1 MWVWARVNFMAVKI
15 ILCPS
20 CGEEVEI
27 TDFYEGVE
35 IRCKSCDALMI
46 YQEGKILLVDT
57 NEEFDLE
64 DLQSHDYDEE
74 DREEEIEE
82 EEEDYYGEEEY

>member
-1 MWVWARVNFMAVKI
+1 MAVKI
-15 ILCPS
+15 IFCPS

-27 TDFYEGVE
+27 TDLYEGVE
-35 IRCKSCDALMI
+35 IHCKFCGSLMI

-64 DLQSHDYDEE
+64 DLKGY
-74 DREEEIEE
+74 EEEEAWDEE
-82 EEEDYYGEEEY
+82 EEEEFYYTDEEY

>member
-1 MWVWARVNFMAVKI
+1 MAVKI
-15 ILCPS
+15 IFCPS

-27 TDFYEGVE
+27 TDLYEGVE
-35 IRCKSCDALMI
+35 IRCKFCDALMI

-64 DLQSHDYDEE
+64 DLQSCYEE
-74 DREEEIEE
+74 EESEEEIEE
-82 EEEDYYGEEEY
+82 EDEYYGEYEEEY